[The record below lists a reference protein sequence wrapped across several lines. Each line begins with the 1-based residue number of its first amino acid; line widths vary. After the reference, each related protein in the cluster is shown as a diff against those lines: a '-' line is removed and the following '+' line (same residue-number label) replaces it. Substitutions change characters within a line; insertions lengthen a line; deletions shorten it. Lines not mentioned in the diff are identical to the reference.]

1 VEEPVAEQIDSS
13 AAAGKDTTEPE
24 APAGDIV
31 LPVTAPAPTTTPSE
45 AEAQL
50 AAEADKAKNQLLE
63 EIKQF
68 KVPDDEAAADE
79 EPEQEDPRVQKF
91 TVQNPVK
98 ISGHVKYTVTGIDDE
113 GEFTEVRRYREF
125 HAVGQVLRTRWPG
138 CYVPSIPEKKV
149 IN

>member
-1 VEEPVAEQIDSS
+1 M
-13 AAAGKDTTEPE
+13 T
-24 APAGDIV
+24 
-31 LPVTAPAPTTTPSE
+31 PTE

-50 AAEADKAKNQLLE
+50 KAEADKAKNQLLD

-68 KVPDDEAAADE
+68 KVPDEDAAADE
-79 EPEQEDPRVQKF
+79 EPEAEDPRVQKL

-138 CYVPSIPEKKV
+138 CYVPAIPEKKV